1 MAVTYNKIWKILI
14 DKKMSRADLRKVAE
28 IAPNT
33 MTKMRRDEPV
43 HLHIL
48 ERICKVLDCNFGD
61 IIDYFKEESDDE
73 KI

>member
-1 MAVTYNKIWKILI
+1 MAISYNKLWKILI
-14 DKKMSRADLRKVAE
+14 DKKMSRADLRKAAE

-43 HLHIL
+43 HLNIL
-48 ERICKVLDCNFGD
+48 ERICMVLDCNFAD
-61 IIDYFKEESDDE
+61 IVDYFKEESDDE